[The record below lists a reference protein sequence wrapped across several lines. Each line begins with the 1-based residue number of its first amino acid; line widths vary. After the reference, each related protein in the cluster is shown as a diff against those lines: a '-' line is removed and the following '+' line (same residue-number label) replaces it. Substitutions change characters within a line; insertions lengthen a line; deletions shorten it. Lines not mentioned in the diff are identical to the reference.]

1 MSPDVLQGFWQA
13 SQGTTLVAT
22 SIGCLLGLI
31 VGMIPGM
38 TISTGIIVLLPL
50 TFVLPADISIA
61 LLLGLY
67 VGGMTGGSFSA
78 VLLNIP
84 GTPSASATALDGYP
98 MAARG
103 EAGRALGIA
112 ITASFA
118 GGLFSFLCLYFIAPL
133 LADVALEFRTQDMFS
148 LVFFG
153 LTIICSFAAKSLVKG
168 LISAV
173 IGLVIVTIGQD
184 PVMGTARFTF
194 GQVNLMAGVHFLTA
208 MIGLFA
214 IPQLVDNLVDL
225 RSRRTSERT
234 QAKLGSVLPSR
245 ADLKVMGRPVAIGS
259 LTGAFLGILP
269 GAGGPIAAFVSYD
282 YTRKA
287 DRTPEAFGTGCVA
300 GVAAPES
307 ANNAVTGGAL
317 IPMMTL
323 GIPGDP
329 VTAILIGALMIH
341 GLAPGPLLFMERGDF
356 AYGIIFSF
364 FWANI
369 FNFLIALAGLRLLV
383 KLLATPKA
391 LLMPTIAVLC
401 VVGSYALR
409 NSFFDVYVMLG
420 FGLLGLAMRWLQ
432 MPVVPLLLALV
443 LGGQLEEHLRVA
455 LTASKGDVSI
465 FFTSP
470 ISLGFLCLSVVSVV
484 WSLYAGRRSA
494 GNRSAAD
501 HSKKDGR
508 SNEKEHRS

>member
-1 MSPDVLQGFWQA
+1 MSPEVLAGLHQA
-13 SQGTTLVAT
+13 SMPLVLVST
-22 SIGCLLGLI
+22 SVGVLVGLI

-50 TFVLPADISIA
+50 TFVLEPDISIA

-84 GTPSASATALDGYP
+84 GTPSASATAMDGYP

-118 GGLFSFLCLYFIAPL
+118 GGMVSFLCLYFIAPV

-148 LVFFG
+148 LLFFG
-153 LTIICSFAAKSLVKG
+153 LTIICSFAANSIIKG
-168 LISAV
+168 LLSGAL
-173 IGLVIVTIGQD
+173 GLAIVTIGLD
-184 PVMGTARFTF
+184 PLMGTQRFTF
-194 GQVNLMAGVHFLTA
+194 GQPNLMAGVHFLTA

-214 IPQLVDNLVDL
+214 VLQLIDNLL
-225 RSRRTSERT
+225 ATRIGLAPAQE
-234 QAKLGSVLPSR
+234 KLGSVLPTM
-245 ADLKVMGRPVAIGS
+245 ADIKAMRLPVAIGS
-259 LTGAFLGILP
+259 AIGAFLGILP
-269 GAGGPIAAFVSYD
+269 GAGGPIAAFISYD
-282 YTRKA
+282 YCKRASK
-287 DRTPEAFGTGCVA
+287 TPREFGHGSVE

-369 FNFLIALAGLRLLV
+369 FNLIIALAGIRFLV
-383 KLLATPKA
+383 KMLATPKA
-391 LLMPTIAVLC
+391 FLMPSIAVLC

-409 NSFFDVYVMLG
+409 NNFFDVYVMLG
-420 FGLLGLAMRWLQ
+420 FGLLGLAMRWLD

-443 LGGQLEEHLRVA
+443 LGRQLEEHLRVA
-455 LTASKGDVSI
+455 LTSSSGEISI

-470 ISLGFLCLSVVSVV
+470 VSLAFLCLSLASITG
-484 WSLYAGRRSA
+484 SLYVERGKRQKQKRNLST
-494 GNRSAAD
+494 
-501 HSKKDGR
+501 
-508 SNEKEHRS
+508 

>member
-1 MSPDVLQGFWQA
+1 MSPDVLAGIAQA
-13 SQGTTLVAT
+13 SGFLVLLTTALGVL
-22 SIGCLLGLI
+22 IGLT

-38 TISTGIIVLLPL
+38 TISTGIIILLPV

-98 MAARG
+98 MSARG

-112 ITASFA
+112 ITASFV
-118 GGLFSFLCLYFIAPL
+118 GGMVSFLCLLFIAPL
-133 LADVALEFRTQDMFS
+133 LAEVALSFRTEDMFA

-153 LTIICSFAAKSLVKG
+153 ITIICSFAAQSLVKG
-168 LISAV
+168 LLSGA
-173 IGLVIVTIGQD
+173 IGLAIVTIGQD
-184 PVMGTARFTF
+184 PVMGSQRFTF
-194 GQVNLMAGVHFLTA
+194 GQVNLIGGIHFLTA

-214 IPQLVDNLVDL
+214 IPQLVSNLADT
-225 RSRRTSERT
+225 TSAARIQT
-234 QAKLGSVLPSR
+234 KLKSVLPR
-245 ADLKVMGRPVAIGS
+245 LADLRAIRMPVTIGS

-269 GAGGPIAAFVSYD
+269 GAGGPIAAFISYD
-282 YTRKA
+282 YTRRISKRR
-287 DRTPEAFGTGCVA
+287 DEFGKGAVE

-329 VTAILIGALMIH
+329 VTAILIGALIIH
-341 GLAPGPLLFMERGDF
+341 GLAPGPLMFTERGDF
-356 AYGIIFSF
+356 AFGLIFSF

-369 FNFLIALAGLRLLV
+369 FNFIIALTALRVLV
-383 KLLATPKA
+383 KLLATPRA
-391 LLMPTIAVLC
+391 LLMPTVAVLC
-401 VVGSYALR
+401 VVGAFALR
-409 NSFFDVYVMLG
+409 NNFFDVYVMLF
-420 FGLLGLAMRWLQ
+420 FGLVGLAMRWLD

-443 LGGQLEEHLRVA
+443 LGVPLEENLRVA
-455 LTASKGDVSI
+455 LTSSQGDISI
-465 FFTSP
+465 FFSSP
-470 ISLGFLCLSVVSVV
+470 ISVAFLSLSALSII
-484 WSLYAGRRSA
+484 WSLRAARRRRMSA
-494 GNRSAAD
+494 QSI
-501 HSKKDGR
+501 SKE
-508 SNEKEHRS
+508 SSS

>member
-1 MSPDVLQGFWQA
+1 MNPDILAGMTQA
-13 SQGTTLVAT
+13 SLPTSLIAT
-22 SIGCLLGLI
+22 SIGVLFGLI

-84 GTPSASATALDGYP
+84 GTPSASATAMDGFP
-98 MAARG
+98 MASRG
-103 EAGRALGIA
+103 EAGRALGVA
-112 ITASFA
+112 ITASFI
-118 GGLFSFLCLYFIAPL
+118 GGLFSFLCLYLIAPL
-133 LADVALEFRTQDMFS
+133 LAEVALEFRTQDMFS
-148 LVFFG
+148 LLFFG
-153 LTIICSFAAKSLVKG
+153 MTIICSFAAKSLVKG
-168 LISAV
+168 LLSGA
-173 IGLVIVTIGQD
+173 IGLLIVTIGQD
-184 PVMGTARFTF
+184 PVMGTARYTF
-194 GQVNLMAGVHFLTA
+194 GDVNMMAGIHFLTA

-214 IPQLVDNLVDL
+214 IPQLVENLIEL
-225 RSRRTSERT
+225 KNGKAAEQK
-234 QAKLGSVLPSR
+234 QAKLGSILPT
-245 ADLKVMGRPVAIGS
+245 AVDLKQMRVPVAIGS

-269 GAGGPIAAFVSYD
+269 GAGGPIAAFISYD
-282 YTRKA
+282 YAKKA
-287 DRTPEAFGTGCVA
+287 SKQPEEFGKGSVE

-341 GLAPGPLLFMERGDF
+341 GLAPGPLLFMERADF

-369 FNFLIALAGLRLLV
+369 FNFIIALLGLRVLV
-383 KLLATPKA
+383 KVLATPKS
-391 LLMPTIAVLC
+391 LLMPTIGILC

-409 NSFFDVYVMLG
+409 NSFFDVYVMLF
-420 FGLLGLAMRWLQ
+420 FGCLGLAMKWLDV
-432 MPVVPLLLALV
+432 PVVPLLLALV
-443 LGGQLEEHLRVA
+443 LGRQLEEYLRVG
-455 LTASKGDVSI
+455 LTSSKGDVTI

-470 ISLGFLCLSVVSVV
+470 ISLSFLCLSIASVA
-484 WSLYAGRRSA
+484 WSFYSER
-494 GNRSAAD
+494 N
-501 HSKKDGR
+501 KKPAP
-508 SNEKEHRS
+508 S

>member
-1 MSPDVLQGFWQA
+1 MNPDALIGLTQA
-13 SQGTTLVAT
+13 SGLLTLAAT
-22 SIGCLLGLI
+22 CIGVFVGLV

-38 TISTGIIVLLPL
+38 TISTGIIVVLPV

-84 GTPSASATALDGYP
+84 GTPSASATALDGFP

-112 ITASFA
+112 ISASFV
-118 GGLFSFLCLYFIAPL
+118 GGLFSFLCLFFIAPL
-133 LADVALEFRTQDMFS
+133 LALVALEFRTEDMFS

-153 LTIICSFAAKSLVKG
+153 LTGICSFAARSLVKG
-168 LISAV
+168 LLSAAL
-173 IGLVIVTIGQD
+173 GLALVTIGQD

-194 GQVNLMAGVHFLTA
+194 GQANLMAGVHFLTA

-214 IPQLVDNLVDL
+214 IPQLIENML
-225 RSRRTSERT
+225 SSEAGSRT
-234 QAKLGSVLPSR
+234 QAKLASVLPKL
-245 ADLKVMGRPVAIGS
+245 ADLKAIRLPVFIGS

-269 GAGGPIAAFVSYD
+269 GAGGPIAAFISYD
-282 YTRKA
+282 YSRRASK
-287 DRTPEAFGTGCVA
+287 TPEQFGQGCA
-300 GVAAPES
+300 EGVAAPES

-329 VTAILIGALMIH
+329 VTAILIGALMVH

-369 FNFLIALAGLRLLV
+369 FNFIIAILGVRVLI
-383 KLLATPKA
+383 KLLATPRT
-391 LLMPTIAVLC
+391 LLMPTVAVLC
-401 VVGSYALR
+401 VIGSYALR
-409 NSFFDVYVMLG
+409 NNFFDVYVMLFFG
-420 FGLLGLAMRWLQ
+420 FVGLAMRWLD
-432 MPVVPLLLALV
+432 MPVVPMLLALV

-455 LTASKGDVSI
+455 LIASKGSVGI
-465 FFTSP
+465 FFASP
-470 ISLGFLCLSVVSVV
+470 ISLTFLALSVLSIV
-484 WSLYAGRRSA
+484 WSLKS
-494 GNRSAAD
+494 NRNKNNISP
-501 HSKKDGR
+501 
-508 SNEKEHRS
+508 KEPYK

>member
-1 MSPDVLQGFWQA
+1 MNPDILAGMTQA
-13 SQGTTLVAT
+13 SLPTSLVAT
-22 SIGCLLGLI
+22 SIGVLFGLV

-50 TFVLPADISIA
+50 TFVLPPDISIA

-84 GTPSASATALDGYP
+84 GTPSASATAMDGFP
-98 MAARG
+98 MASRG

-112 ITASFA
+112 ITASFV
-118 GGLFSFLCLYFIAPL
+118 GGLFSFFCLYLIAPL
-133 LADVALEFRTQDMFS
+133 LAEVALEFRTQDMFS
-148 LVFFG
+148 LLFFG
-153 LTIICSFAAKSLVKG
+153 MTIICSFAAKSLVKG
-168 LISAV
+168 LLSGA
-173 IGLVIVTIGQD
+173 IGLLIVTIGQD
-184 PVMGTARFTF
+184 PVMGTARYTF
-194 GQVNLMAGVHFLTA
+194 GDVNMMAGIHFLTA

-214 IPQLVDNLVDL
+214 IPQLVENLIEMKDG
-225 RSRRTSERT
+225 SKANQS
-234 QAKLGSVLPSR
+234 QAKLGSILPKT
-245 ADLKVMGRPVAIGS
+245 ADLKRMRVPVAIGS

-269 GAGGPIAAFVSYD
+269 GAGGPIAAFISYD
-282 YTRKA
+282 YSKKA
-287 DRTPEAFGTGCVA
+287 SNEPEGFGKGSVE

-341 GLAPGPLLFMERGDF
+341 GLAPGPLLFMERADF

-369 FNFLIALAGLRLLV
+369 FNFIIALLGLRILV
-383 KLLATPKA
+383 KVLATPKS
-391 LLMPTIAVLC
+391 LLMPTIAILC

-409 NSFFDVYVMLG
+409 NSFFDVYVMLFFG
-420 FGLLGLAMRWLQ
+420 FLGLAMKWLEV
-432 MPVVPLLLALV
+432 PVVPLLLALV
-443 LGGQLEEHLRVA
+443 LGRQLEEYLRVG
-455 LTASKGDVSI
+455 LTSSKGDITI

-470 ISLGFLCLSVVSVV
+470 ISLSFLCLSVASVA
-484 WSLYAGRRSA
+484 WSFYSERNKRPAPS
-494 GNRSAAD
+494 
-501 HSKKDGR
+501 
-508 SNEKEHRS
+508 

>member
-1 MSPDVLQGFWQA
+1 MNPDILIGLTQATGLLVLLSTGIGVLF
-13 SQGTTLVAT
+13 GLV
-22 SIGCLLGLI
+22 

-38 TISTGIIVLLPL
+38 TISTGIIVVLPV

-84 GTPSASATALDGYP
+84 GTPSASATAMDGYP

-103 EAGRALGIA
+103 EAGRALGVA
-112 ITASFA
+112 ITASFV
-118 GGLFSFLCLYFIAPL
+118 GGLVSFFFLFLIAPL
-133 LADVALEFRTQDMFS
+133 LADVALKFRTEDMFAV
-148 LVFFG
+148 VFFG

-168 LISAV
+168 LLSGA
-173 IGLVIVTIGQD
+173 IGLAIVTIGQD
-184 PVMGTARFTF
+184 PVMGTQRFTF

-214 IPQLVDNLVDL
+214 IPQLVSNLTKGTGSA
-225 RSRRTSERT
+225 SRIQTRLT
-234 QAKLGSVLPSR
+234 SVLPKLP
-245 ADLKVMGRPVAIGS
+245 DLKAIRLPVSIGS

-269 GAGGPIAAFVSYD
+269 GAGGPIAAFISYD
-282 YTRKA
+282 YTRRASKQV
-287 DRTPEAFGTGCVA
+287 DNFGNGAVE

-329 VTAILIGALMIH
+329 VTAILISALIIH
-341 GLAPGPLLFMERGDF
+341 GLAPGPLMFLERADF
-356 AYGIIFSF
+356 AYGLIFSF

-369 FNFLIALAGLRLLV
+369 FNFIIALAALRVLV
-383 KLLATPKA
+383 KLLATPRA
-391 LLMPTIAVLC
+391 LLMPTVAVLC
-401 VVGSYALR
+401 VVGSFALR
-409 NSFFDVYVMLG
+409 NNFFDVYVMLFFG
-420 FGLLGLAMRWLQ
+420 FIGLAMRWLD

-443 LGGQLEEHLRVA
+443 LGRQLEENLRVA
-455 LTASKGDVSI
+455 LTSSQGDIAI

-470 ISLGFLCLSVVSVV
+470 ISLGFLILSLLSIL
-484 WSLYAGRRSA
+484 WSLRAARLNRRVTGPA
-494 GNRSAAD
+494 N
-501 HSKKDGR
+501 
-508 SNEKEHRS
+508 KETPP